1 MKFKNIDITWLGHSG
16 FLIVEGSGKKIYI
29 DPFQLDIGEV
39 NDADIIL
46 ISHPHHDHCSVEDIQ
61 KIVKKGTVVVCPAD
75 VQSKIARLEEIDL
88 RVLDVGGGV
97 EIGGIKILGIPA
109 YNLNKQFHP
118 KENNWLGYIITLS
131 DGTRI
136 YHAGDTD
143 FIPEMRDL
151 ETDIALLPVSG
162 TYVMTAEEAVDAANT
177 FKPKIAI
184 PMHFG
189 DIIGDDNDAVKFG
202 KGFKGKT
209 VVKPVTH

>member
-1 MKFKNIDITWLGHSG
+1 MDVEKIRWYGHDS
-16 FLIVEGSGKKIYI
+16 FLIEDGKKVIYI
-29 DPFQLDIGEV
+29 DPWKMPSSAPK
-39 NDADIIL
+39 ADYIFVT
-46 ISHPHHDHCSVEDIQ
+46 HDHYDHYSAEDIE
-61 KIVKKGTVVVCPAD
+61 KLSGENTIVFCPND
-75 VQSKIARLEEIDL
+75 IAERLGERARSLSPEQTMLYD
-88 RVLDVGGGV
+88 D
-97 EIGGIKILGIPA
+97 IKIEAIRA
-109 YNLNKQFHP
+109 YNIDKSFHP
-118 KENNWLGYIITLS
+118 KENDWLGYIITVS

-162 TYVMTAEEAVDAANT
+162 TYVMTAEAAINAANT